1 MTIPV
6 PTSGSVAIVTGASSG
21 IGSEFARQLA
31 ARGHDLVLVARRT
44 DRLDALA
51 DELRRTG
58 RRIECIGCDLSD
70 TGQRAALVTKVSEL
84 GLTPDVLVL
93 NAGMGMGGPFVGQ
106 EADRLQLLLRTNIE
120 GVVMLARSWAPDMVA
135 RQRGAILIVSS
146 VVGEQPIPGI
156 GVYAASKAA
165 VTSFAEMLH
174 QELRPSGV
182 TVTVLCPGEVLTDFA
197 DSAAI
202 AEMSDRVPA
211 MLKISATDCARA
223 GLTALD
229 SGQRKAIPLAMVRLQ
244 GWLGRNAPRG
254 IWLRLSSSIGR

>member
-1 MTIPV
+1 MTIPA

-31 ARGHDLVLVARRT
+31 SRGHDLVLVARRT
-44 DRLDALA
+44 DRLDVLA
-51 DELRRTG
+51 EDLRRTG

-70 TGQRAALVTKVSEL
+70 AKQRAALVGKVSEL
-84 GLTPDVLVL
+84 GLIPDVLVL
-93 NAGMGMGGPFVGQ
+93 NAGLGMGGPFVDN
-106 EADRLQLLLRTNIE
+106 EVDRLQLLLRTNIE
-120 GVVMLARSWAPDMVA
+120 GVVMLARSWVPGMAQ

-182 TVTVLCPGEVLTDFA
+182 TVTVLCPGEVSTDFA

-202 AEMSDRVPA
+202 TEMSDRVPA

-223 GLTALD
+223 GLEALN
-229 SGQRKAIPLAMVRLQ
+229 SGKRKATPLAMVRLQ

-254 IWLRLSSSIGR
+254 IWLRLSSSIGS